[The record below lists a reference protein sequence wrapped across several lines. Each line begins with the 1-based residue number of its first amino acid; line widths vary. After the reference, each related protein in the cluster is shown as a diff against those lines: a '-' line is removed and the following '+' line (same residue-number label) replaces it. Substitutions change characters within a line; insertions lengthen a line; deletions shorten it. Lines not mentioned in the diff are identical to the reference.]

1 MSNMTIKARLNLK
14 IESELKDWAMDY
26 AKKRGTNLT
35 KLICVYLN
43 HLREQE
49 EHARKRDVVEQI

>member
-1 MSNMTIKARLNLK
+1 MRGMIEKARLNLK
-14 IESELKDWAMDY
+14 IESELKEWAMEY
-26 AKKRGTNLT
+26 ARRRGTNLT

-49 EHARKRDVVEQI
+49 ENARKRDVVEQI